1 MNKGIFDRT
10 IFTQKDKDL
19 LNLFYNLS
27 TSSQFVQDNA
37 PYILMRVNT
46 QSLPNNVDSFTISTS
61 AHPDDTIMY
70 TASADVVN
78 LDTKDGGFF

>member
-19 LNLFYNLS
+19 LNLFYSLS
-27 TSSQFVQDNA
+27 ASSSFAKQNA

-46 QSLPNNVDSFTISTS
+46 VSLSDNTDSFVLSTS
-61 AHPDDTIMY
+61 AHPDDTIVY
-70 TASADVVN
+70 TSTNDQVD
-78 LDTKDGGFF
+78 LDTRDGGFF